1 MQTFDVVIVG
11 AGPAGMSAATEAA
24 DLGLRVA
31 LLDEQL
37 SPGGQ
42 IYRGVNGVSAER
54 AKLLGADYAYGKTLT
69 SRLPRDGLAYFD
81 GAVVW
86 AIEDGFCISYTKDAK
101 ASVLNAD
108 RVVLATGAMERPMP
122 IPGWTLPGVMTA
134 GAGQILMK
142 QSGIVAQN
150 AVLVGTGPLL
160 YLVAAQMI
168 RFGAP
173 PVALVET
180 QTRSDLIR
188 GARYAGGAMRGWRYL
203 RKGLALLAEIKRAG
217 VPRHRA
223 ATGIQ
228 VEGTDRAEAVRF
240 HADGAEH
247 RIVCDT
253 VFLHHGVVPNTQAA
267 RALRVPHFW
276 DYAQA
281 CFVPNVDSWGM
292 ADVEGLFIAGDGAGI
307 GGAKSAELAGR
318 ITALRVAELAGKLAV
333 ADRDRKAA
341 PLQAASQTDR
351 AVRPFLNAA
360 YPPYTGALT
369 PDDATIICRC
379 EGITAGDIRRFA
391 KLGCE
396 GPNQTKAFGRVG
408 MGPCQGRYCGLSVTM
423 LLAEAHARTP
433 DDIGYYRIRPPLKP
447 VTLGELAAM
456 SAPDLEGEV

>member
-1 MQTFDVVIVG
+1 MQTFDVAIVG
-11 AGPAGMSAATEAA
+11 AGPAGMSAAIEAA
-24 DLGLRVA
+24 DHGLRVA
-31 LLDEQL
+31 LLDEQS

-42 IYRGVNGVSAER
+42 IYRGVNGVGAER
-54 AKLLGADYAYGKTLT
+54 AKLLGDDYAYGRTLT
-69 SRLPRDGLAYFD
+69 SRVLRGGLEYFH

-86 AIEDGFCISYTKDAK
+86 SIENGFRISYTRDGK
-101 ASVLNAD
+101 ASGLTAD
-108 RVVLATGAMERPMP
+108 RVVLATGALERPMP

-134 GAGQILMK
+134 GAGQIFMK

-180 QTRSDLIR
+180 QTQADLIR
-188 GARYAGGAMRGWRYL
+188 AAKYAAGAVRGWRYL
-203 RKGLALLAEIKRAG
+203 RKGLSLLAEIKRAG
-217 VPRHRA
+217 VPRYRA
-223 ATGIQ
+223 ATRLLI
-228 VEGTDRAEAVRF
+228 EGTDRAQAVQF
-240 HADGAEH
+240 HSDGHEH
-247 RIVCDT
+247 RIACDT

-267 RALRVPHFW
+267 RALRVPHAW
-276 DYAQA
+276 DDAQA
-281 CFVPNVDSWGM
+281 CFVPKVDGWGM
-292 ADVEGLFIAGDGAGI
+292 TDVDGLFIAGDSAGI
-307 GGAKSAELAGR
+307 GGARTAELAGR
-318 ITALRVAELAGKLAV
+318 MTALRLADLAGRLTV
-333 ADRDRKAA
+333 PDRDHTAA
-341 PLQAASQTDR
+341 PLRAALQTDR

-379 EGITAGDIRRFA
+379 EEVTAGDIRRYA
-391 KLGCE
+391 QMGCE

-408 MGPCQGRYCGLSVTM
+408 MGPCQGRYCGLSVTA
-423 LLAEAHARTP
+423 LLADAHRRPP

-456 SAPDLEGEV
+456 PQPDPEGEI